1 MASGPLAAGTP
12 SANLDAMPALAIAI
26 TGASGF
32 VGSAAVQHF
41 ERAGHR
47 VVRLVRGG
55 SRGSGTA
62 SWDPATGELDRS
74 GLGTVDVVIHLAGEN
89 IASKR
94 WSAARKK
101 AIADSRILV
110 TAGLCRRVAVL
121 DPKPRVLVS
130 ASAVGIYGDRG
141 DELLD
146 EASPPGTGFLAEV
159 AKAWEEATR
168 PASDAG
174 IRVVNLRIGV
184 VLDPAGG
191 ALRLMLLPFRLGLG
205 GRLGHGRQWF
215 SWISREDL
223 VRIIAFAVEHEPLAG
238 PVLAVAPEPVTN
250 SGFTKALGRALH
262 RPTVLPVPATALR
275 LVFGGMA
282 GELLASY
289 RCRPT
294 RLLAAGFSF
303 RHAQLAACLQE
314 MFAAP
319 LAASRP

>member
-1 MASGPLAAGTP
+1 
-12 SANLDAMPALAIAI
+12 
-26 TGASGF
+26 
-32 VGSAAVQHF
+32 
-41 ERAGHR
+41 
-47 VVRLVRGG
+47 
-55 SRGSGTA
+55 
-62 SWDPATGELDRS
+62 
-74 GLGTVDVVIHLAGEN
+74 
-89 IASKR
+89 
-94 WSAARKK
+94 
-101 AIADSRILV
+101 
-110 TAGLCRRVAVL
+110 L

-223 VRIIAFAVEHEPLAG
+223 VRVIAFAVEHEPLAG
-238 PVLAVAPEPVTN
+238 PVLAVSPEPVTN

-282 GELLASY
+282 SELLASY

-303 RHAQLAACLQE
+303 RHAQLAACLQG

>member
-1 MASGPLAAGTP
+1 MPSGPLAAGTA
-12 SANLDAMPALAIAI
+12 SANLDEMPALAI

-41 ERAGHR
+41 ERAGYR

-55 SRGSGTA
+55 SRGAGTA
-62 SWDPATGELDRS
+62 AWDPATGELDRP

-94 WSAARKK
+94 WSTARKK
-101 AIADSRILV
+101 AIADSRIPV
-110 TAGLCRRVAVL
+110 TERLCRRLAAL

-141 DELLD
+141 DELID
-146 EASPPGTGFLAEV
+146 EASPAGTGFLAEV
-159 AKAWEEATR
+159 TKAWEEATR

-184 VLDPAGG
+184 VLDPSGG

-223 VRIIAFAVEHEPLAG
+223 VRVIGFAVEHEPLAG
-238 PVLAVAPEPVTN
+238 PVLAVSPEPVTN
-250 SGFTKALGRALH
+250 SVFTKALGRALH

-275 LVFGGMA
+275 LAFGGIA
-282 GELLASY
+282 DELLASY
-289 RCRPT
+289 RCRPS
-294 RLLAAGFSF
+294 RLLAAGFTF
-303 RHAQLAACLQE
+303 RHPQLASCLQRLL
-314 MFAAP
+314 AAP
-319 LAASRP
+319 LAGSGA